1 MSATIV
7 DRPMAQYQIPHRKPL
22 PAQLVQ
28 PQPHSSQNLPPST
41 SVAPQ
46 HSHSRTASSG
56 ILPPSLINSQHPTSY
71 QTNYQSN
78 NMQAFGSGTRRTPSN
93 ATSSTSS
100 TGTGGNGA
108 HPVLNRASTSN
119 SFNNVL
125 RRSTSS
131 RSSATNPA
139 PSSYVAL
146 MRKQKAT
153 VWCDRAQ
160 HEDPRLAAA
169 VRAAKARA
177 VQDLS
182 GGASYYGGTSGSRSS
197 TGSSGVGGGGG
208 LRSKIRHHGAQKATT
223 YNPTANMTH
232 SGAAV
237 PMRLSASEV
246 DEGDNDD
253 SDSHYITA
261 AGMVRRGEH
270 QRTGS
275 GRSSLGSGRKVHA
288 PIGHSRFSQGSTSPN
303 DAGGSP
309 MEDLAEE
316 TPVQEDYR
324 PRQGDYF
331 TTTGGTGLSG
341 GSGSSSETRENSF
354 GGVGTMPQRQAAP
367 EGKKTEDELRRRGS
381 VDERSMTL
389 SGMGV
394 GRLVVAN
401 PDLSD

>member
-1 MSATIV
+1 
-7 DRPMAQYQIPHRKPL
+7 MAQYQVPHRKPL
-22 PAQLVQ
+22 PSQLAQRQ
-28 PQPHSSQNLPPST
+28 PQHSPNLPPSNT
-41 SVAPQ
+41 TAPQ
-46 HSHSRTASSG
+46 HQHSRTASSG
-56 ILPPSLINSQHPTSY
+56 IMPPITAQNPY
-71 QTNYQSN
+71 QQN
-78 NMQAFGSGTRRTPSN
+78 NMQQFNTTTRRTLSN

-100 TGTGGNGA
+100 TGTGGNTA
-108 HPVLNRASTSN
+108 NPSLNRQNTSN
-119 SFNNVL
+119 SFNHVL

-131 RSSATNPA
+131 RSTATNPR
-139 PSSYVAL
+139 PDSYVAL

-182 GGASYYGGTSGSRSS
+182 GAGNYYGGGTGSRSS
-197 TGSSGVGGGGG
+197 TGSSGTGGGGG

-232 SGAAV
+232 AGASV

-246 DEGDNDD
+246 DEGDSDD
-253 SDSHYITA
+253 VAATAPDSHYVTA
-261 AGMVRRGEH
+261 AGVVRRGEH

-275 GRSSLGSGRKVHA
+275 GRSSVGSGRRVA
-288 PIGHSRFSQGSTSPN
+288 SYGHGRFSQGSTPPN
-303 DAGGSP
+303 EP
-309 MEDLAEE
+309 MGDLAEE
-316 TPVQEDYR
+316 TPVPEDYQ
-324 PRQGDYF
+324 PRHGDYF
-331 TTTGGTGLSG
+331 SNTSGTGLSG

-354 GGVGTMPQRQAAP
+354 GGVGNIPQRVGPP

-381 VDERSMTL
+381 VDDRSMTL

>member
-1 MSATIV
+1 MSAIIV
-7 DRPMAQYQIPHRKPL
+7 DRPMAQHQIPHRKPL
-22 PAQLVQ
+22 PSQLAQQ
-28 PQPHSSQNLPPST
+28 QPHPSANFPLPT
-41 SVAPQ
+41 SATPQ

-56 ILPPSLINSQHPTSY
+56 ILPPSIANNQNPLNY
-71 QTNYQSN
+71 QTT
-78 NMQAFGSGTRRTPSN
+78 MQQYNSGTRRTPSN

-100 TGTGGNGA
+100 TGTGGNSTNQI
-108 HPVLNRASTSN
+108 LNRQNTSN
-119 SFNNVL
+119 SFNHVL

-131 RSSATNPA
+131 RSTATNPG
-139 PSSYVAL
+139 PGSYVAL

-177 VQDLS
+177 VMDLS
-182 GGASYYGGTSGSRSS
+182 GGGNYYGSGSGSRSS
-197 TGSSGVGGGGG
+197 TGSSGAGGGGG

-223 YNPTANMTH
+223 YNPKANMTH
-232 SGAAV
+232 AGGAV

-246 DEGDNDD
+246 DEGESDDN
-253 SDSHYITA
+253 DSHYVTA
-261 AGMVRRGEH
+261 AGVVRRGEH

-275 GRSSLGSGRKVHA
+275 GRDSIGSGRR
-288 PIGHSRFSQGSTSPN
+288 ITSYGQGRFSQGSTPPN
-303 DAGGSP
+303 EAGGSP

-316 TPVQEDYR
+316 TPVQEDYQ

-331 TTTGGTGLSG
+331 ASAGGTGLSG

-354 GGVGTMPQRQAAP
+354 GDIGKIPQRQGGLEP
-367 EGKKTEDELRRRGS
+367 KKTEDELRRRGS